1 MWTEER
7 NELLKKLWADGLS
20 ASQIAGRLGGIT
32 RNAVIG
38 KVHRLGLT
46 GRATTS
52 RMRSVRAIRRRKP
65 QSSDNLP
72 QRHARRTMACPAAA
86 AVQYK
91 LPFPIHLDGGAAG
104 LAPVPSLVEELNIPP
119 VLRVNLLD
127 LKECMCRW
135 PIGDPH
141 SEDFHFCGRQRGS
154 GSSYCEH
161 HARIATQPWR
171 RK

>member
-20 ASQIAGRLGGIT
+20 ASRIAGRLGGVT

-38 KVHRLGLT
+38 KVHRLGLQ
-46 GRATTS
+46 GRATVT
-52 RMRSVRAIRRRKP
+52 RMRSPHPRRGIGHSPKRP
-65 QSSDNLP
+65 AP
-72 QRHARRTMACPAAA
+72 TARVPTAACAA
-86 AVQYK
+86 
-91 LPFPIHLDGGAAG
+91 GGAIQYELLLLPMMPTTCTA
-104 LAPVPSLVEELNIPP
+104 APVLPP
-119 VLRVNLLD
+119 VMELTVSAPLRVDLLD

-135 PIGDPH
+135 PIGDPQ
-141 SEDFHFCGRQRGS
+141 SKDFHFCGRQKAG